1 MIIDILGW
9 IGLIAILPSAIF
21 QVVKNFQRKSTKGF
35 SLVMAASV
43 FIGLFLFSIVSF
55 FEPTPVPTIVQFVVG
70 AVVWGIVLLQMA
82 IYRKKNE

>member
-9 IGLIAILPSAIF
+9 IALIVIMPSAIF
-21 QVVKNFQRKSTKGF
+21 QVVKNFHRKSTKGF

-82 IYRKKNE
+82 IYRKNN